1 MTPILS
7 EQTAAVVV
15 ALLTFLTVVYN
26 GYKQAQT
33 ARKTNDINDAVN
45 NRHLRKDEDGKMP
58 PKLYD
63 LAISN
68 NLKIEEIV
76 EWKNGYDESPF
87 GNTEEINKFCDRLD
101 GIEDNQKKIMNRPPC
116 MIHDAESK
124 TENIHPKETKETD

>member
-1 MTPILS
+1 MTPALS

-26 GYKQAQT
+26 SYKQAQT
-33 ARKTNDINDAVN
+33 ARRTEEINDSVN
-45 NRHLRKDEDGKMP
+45 NRHLKKDKDGNVP

-76 EWKNGYDESPF
+76 EWKNGFNDSPF

-101 GIEDNQKKIMNRPPC
+101 GIEDNQKKIMIRPPC
-116 MIHDAESK
+116 MIHDAQSK
-124 TENIHPKETKETD
+124 TENIHSKTKKETD

>member
-68 NLKIEEIV
+68 NLKIGEIV
-76 EWKNGYDESPF
+76 EWKTVTTNRRFQIPKKL
-87 GNTEEINKFCDRLD
+87 INFVI
-101 GIEDNQKKIMNRPPC
+101 G
-116 MIHDAESK
+116 
-124 TENIHPKETKETD
+124 